1 MTIGPEPTSRILW
14 RSVFLGMGVGR
25 LADDVQTSNAE
36 GRRQPTPPGWEANK
50 TRNSQPSVRICL
62 ALFSLTSEGG
72 SHGGRR
78 SGNTENGL
86 RGSFVGENRHG
97 SGSSITKKSSVTSVS
112 SVRASPV
119 GARETVKR
127 L

>member
-1 MTIGPEPTSRILW
+1 MYLF
-14 RSVFLGMGVGR
+14 SVVFSHQRRR
-25 LADDVQTSNAE
+25 LA
-36 GRRQPTPPGWEANK
+36 RR
-50 TRNSQPSVRICL
+50 S
-62 ALFSLTSEGG
+62 
-72 SHGGRR
+72 RR

-112 SVRASPV
+112 SARASPV

-127 L
+127 LLSPALTTYPIPIGSSLRFSRIDSHDFLGGPALATICE

>member
-1 MTIGPEPTSRILW
+1 MKGYELSPEATYLF
-14 RSVFLGMGVGR
+14 SVVFSHQRRR
-25 LADDVQTSNAE
+25 LA
-36 GRRQPTPPGWEANK
+36 RR
-50 TRNSQPSVRICL
+50 TRRS
-62 ALFSLTSEGG
+62 
-72 SHGGRR
+72 RR

-127 L
+127 SLCPPAHTNQHAACGDCV